1 MHKYGIKWTI
11 RRTNPYR
18 DMLKKG
24 HEDLI
29 SPNVLNME
37 FKLWAPLRKVWT
49 DITYIKCNEWF
60 AYLSIWKDMITW
72 EILSYLISKK
82 LWLDLWLKVA
92 EEVIKKGGEWVLI
105 HSDQWIHYTNIAYC
119 NLLKQHW
126 AIQSMSRKWRCIDNA
141 PTESF
146 FGHMKDELWTA
157 YRRKSYEE
165 VVKMLTYY
173 NYKRRQRTRNQMIP
187 IEYKNYLLNN

>member
-1 MHKYGIKWTI
+1 
-11 RRTNPYR
+11 
-18 DMLKKG
+18 
-24 HEDLI
+24 
-29 SPNVLNME
+29 
-37 FKLWAPLRKVWT
+37 
-49 DITYIKCNEWF
+49 
-60 AYLSIWKDMITW
+60 MITW

-92 EEVIKKGGEWVLI
+92 EEVIKKCGEWVLI
-105 HSDQWIHYTNIAYC
+105 HSDQWIHYTNIAYR

-187 IEYKNYLLNN
+187 IKYKNYLLNN